1 MKTLLCACAV
11 ILCSIASADVLD
23 SRHTLVHDGLTRSYV
38 LRLPP
43 STQPGA
49 RLPLVIVLHG
59 GGGNAANAE
68 HMTGF
73 TDKGRREGFI
83 VVYPDGTGPLD
94 GRLLTWNDRHCCAY
108 AMKNDIDDVG
118 FIRALVDELVANYPV
133 DPRRI
138 YATGMSNGGMMTH
151 RLGIEL
157 SDRLAA
163 IAPVVATVF
172 GDEPAPAHALPALM
186 INGMLDENVPYQGGP
201 PGGRGARGW
210 DGTPTRPAIEQLQY
224 WSKANACGGE
234 PVKSENDHWV
244 FWQAKCAPRVDV
256 QLYLVKD
263 NGHAWPGGQTGSA
276 RGDAPSTAM
285 NATDVIWDFFAA
297 HPKMGSGS
305 ASR

>member
-1 MKTLLCACAV
+1 MKTLLFALA
-11 ILCSIASADVLD
+11 LGLSTIASAEEADA
-23 SRHTLVHDGLTRSYV
+23 RHTLVHDGLTRGYV

-43 STQPGA
+43 AANAGA

-68 HMTGF
+68 RMTGF
-73 TDKGRREGFI
+73 TDKGRKEGFI
-83 VVYPDGTGPLD
+83 VVYPDGTGPLE

-108 AMKNDIDDVG
+108 AMKNDVDDVG
-118 FIRALVDELVANYPV
+118 FIRALIDELVTRYRV
-133 DPRRI
+133 DPKRI

-172 GDEPAPAHALPALM
+172 GDEPMPEHALPALM
-186 INGMLDENVPYQGGP
+186 INGMLDENVPWQGGP

-210 DGTPTRPAIEQLQY
+210 DGTPTKPALEQLGF
-224 WSKANACGGE
+224 WSKANACNEE
-234 PVKSENDHWV
+234 PVKSENEQWV
-244 FWQAKCAPRVDV
+244 LWRAKCSPRIDV

-263 NGHAWPGGQTGSA
+263 NGHAWPGGQAGSA
-276 RGDAPSTAM
+276 RGDTPSTAM
-285 NATDVIWDFFAA
+285 NATDVIWAFFAA
-297 HPKMGSGS
+297 HPKTGTVPVS
-305 ASR
+305 